1 MVALIED
8 DSDYDNEEGLSPR
21 PSYYMALKKAQARQR
36 KYLKE
41 ITSLPPEERETESD
55 TMKSLSKKTDKK
67 YQSVL
72 KLNENA
78 SIIGLNGN
86 GLAADDIKFG
96 VDDDLLNSGPE
107 EKKCTGEF

>member
-41 ITSLPPEERETESD
+41 ITSLPTEERETE
-55 TMKSLSKKTDKK
+55 
-67 YQSVL
+67 
-72 KLNENA
+72 E
-78 SIIGLNGN
+78 
-86 GLAADDIKFG
+86 
-96 VDDDLLNSGPE
+96 
-107 EKKCTGEF
+107 